1 MAFPKSLAIG
11 AALVLV
17 SCSGGTPKIA
27 VSGTWAR
34 ATVPGQTSAAAYLQ
48 IANSGDGA
56 DTLAGVSAEVGDATM
71 HSSSMDGGV
80 MRMRP
85 LKSLSVPAHSTVQFQ
100 PGGNHIMIT
109 GLKQPLRDGESF
121 TLALGFQ
128 RSGVQRVKVEI
139 RPATTSGMQM

>member
-11 AALVLV
+11 AALALV

-27 VSGTWAR
+27 VSGAWAR

-48 IANSGDGA
+48 IANTGDGA
-56 DTLAGVSAEVGDATM
+56 DTLTAVSAEVGEATM
-71 HSSSMDGGV
+71 HSSNMEAGI

-85 LKSLSVPAHSTVQFQ
+85 LKSLDVPAHSTVRFQ
-100 PGGNHIMIT
+100 PGSNHIMIS
-109 GLKQPLRDGESF
+109 GLEQPLHESDSF

-139 RPATTSGMQM
+139 RPATTSGMEM